1 MTGADDQFPVWLETQ
16 LRARRMSLRQLADR
30 SGVNPS
36 TVSRIVQRKRRPSL
50 RTALRLSRVLD
61 PAGGEA
67 ILDLPAVAP
76 SRGDPVTNV
85 ERALRADPDLTDAA
99 VSRLMTLYL
108 TLRSE
113 ATGGAGTPDA
123 RGHRRADD
131 LRPAPVRRA
140 G

>member
-1 MTGADDQFPVWLETQ
+1 MSGADDQFPVWLETQ

-67 ILDLPAVAP
+67 ALDLPSVGP
-76 SRGDPVTNV
+76 SRGDPVTIV
-85 ERALRADPDLTDAA
+85 ERALRADPELSDEA
-99 VSRLMTLYL
+99 VTRVMTLYHD
-108 TLRSE
+108 LRSKGSGGRSLRGSGRSDE
-113 ATGGAGTPDA
+113 VAAT
-123 RGHRRADD
+123 R
-131 LRPAPVRRA
+131 VRRA